1 VCVYTR
7 GIPVWWR
14 RAVLPSLPWVVF
26 FFFSRRQTQVQQT
39 PYLSWYVGV
48 QALLRAAVRQNGPA
62 ARSIFLR
69 SMLQACMNKGG
80 HGISLSGPQTSRTPA
95 APRARPTPAE
105 KSFFNGTS
113 SDKSAPPRKPP
124 PRTGHRVPAHD
135 AVFTRAP
142 PYVCYLLPVTA
153 PNGNKDSR
161 LQTVPT
167 TCAWSVSS
175 AHPAADRLKT
185 DYSGP
190 WHCSCHSLLASPK
203 MPRGGVHSPT
213 SIVQTLRRTKVR

>member
-1 VCVYTR
+1 MSVCKR
-7 GIPVWWR
+7 CCAPPCDKMGPPPVR
-14 RAVLPSLPWVVF
+14 F
-26 FFFSRRQTQVQQT
+26 FFAIDV
-39 PYLSWYVGV
+39 
-48 QALLRAAVRQNGPA
+48 
-62 ARSIFLR
+62 
-69 SMLQACMNKGG
+69 MNKGG

-113 SDKSAPPRKPP
+113 SDKSAPRKPP